1 MKKLFLTAAVL
12 GTVLFS
18 ACEKD
23 EQAIPVEKSLIKAD
37 KGILCRGC
45 GDWDLIQ
52 AESTTETTTLRV
64 TSPVD
69 STSTSSKSTKV
80 KKNK

>member
-1 MKKLFLTAAVL
+1 MKRLLLTVAVI

-23 EQAIPVEKSLIKAD
+23 EQAMPVEKSLIKAD

-45 GDWDLIQ
+45 GDWDIIQ
-52 AESTTETTTLRV
+52 PESTTLKV
-64 TSPVD
+64 TSTVD
-69 STSTSSKSTKV
+69 STSTASKPVRTR
-80 KKNK
+80 KNK

>member
-1 MKKLFLTAAVL
+1 MKRLLLTVAVL

-23 EQAIPVEKSLIKAD
+23 EQAMPVEKSLIKAD

-45 GDWDLIQ
+45 GDWDIIQ
-52 AESTTETTTLRV
+52 PESTTESTSLRV
-64 TSPVD
+64 TSSVD
-69 STSTSSKSTKV
+69 STSTAPKPVRKR
-80 KKNK
+80 KNK

>member
-1 MKKLFLTAAVL
+1 MKKFLLTAAVL

-23 EQAIPVEKSLIKAD
+23 EQIVPTEKTLIKAD

-45 GDWDLIQ
+45 GDWDIIQ
-52 AESTTETTTLRV
+52 PESTIESTTLRV
-64 TSPVD
+64 TSPAD
-69 STSTSSKSTKV
+69 TTSKASKPLRTRKTK
-80 KKNK
+80 

>member
-1 MKKLFLTAAVL
+1 MKKILLTAAVF

-23 EQAIPVEKSLIKAD
+23 EQIVPTEKTLIKAE

-45 GDWDLIQ
+45 GDWDIIQ
-52 AESTTETTTLRV
+52 PESSIESTTLTG
-64 TSPVD
+64 
-69 STSTSSKSTKV
+69 TSSIDTTSKASKPLRTRR
-80 KKNK
+80 KK